1 MPVQAQRFI
10 SEMFMLLKQRK
21 VSINLFRRPRRN
33 KMTDTT
39 ETVNMEDWKSEKEHD
54 AFLDRCI
61 EETATGNM
69 EGFKKLYTE
78 TKSSVYGFALSILK
92 NPDDAED
99 VLQDCYVKVH
109 SAAGDYKSQGKPM
122 AWILT
127 ITKNLCL
134 QLIRDKK
141 KQADIPE
148 EDWEKYIGEN
158 DAVSAEDNIVLTEIL
173 QTLSED
179 ERQIVV
185 LHAVSGLKHREIADF
200 MKIPLSTVLSK
211 YNRSL
216 KKLNTKLTKGEGY
229 DR

>member
-1 MPVQAQRFI
+1 M
-10 SEMFMLLKQRK
+10 SNGMK
-21 VSINLFRRPRRN
+21 
-33 KMTDTT
+33 
-39 ETVNMEDWKSEKEHD
+39 TVNMADWKSEKEHD

-78 TKSSVYGFALSILK
+78 TKSSVYGLALSVLK

-99 VLQDCYVKVH
+99 VLQDCFVKVF
-109 SAAGDYKSQGKPM
+109 SAAGDYKSQGKPL

-127 ITKNLCL
+127 ITRNLCL
-134 QLIRDKK
+134 QLLRDKK

-148 EDWEKYIGEN
+148 EDWEKYIGETDN
-158 DAVSAEDNIVLTEIL
+158 VSTEDNIVLTEVL
-173 QTLSED
+173 QSLAED

-200 MKIPLSTVLSK
+200 LKIPLSTVLSK

-216 KKLNTKLTKGEGY
+216 KKLNEKLTKGQ
-229 DR
+229 DIF

>member
-1 MPVQAQRFI
+1 M
-10 SEMFMLLKQRK
+10 SNGMK
-21 VSINLFRRPRRN
+21 
-33 KMTDTT
+33 
-39 ETVNMEDWKSEKEHD
+39 TVNMADWKSEKEHD

-69 EGFKKLYTE
+69 EGFKKLYAE
-78 TKSSVYGFALSILK
+78 TKSSVYGFALSMLK
-92 NPDDAED
+92 NTDDAED
-99 VLQDCYVKVH
+99 VLQDCFVKVY
-109 SAAGDYKSQGKPM
+109 SAAGDYKSQGKPL

-148 EDWEKYIGEN
+148 EDWEKYIGETDN
-158 DAVSAEDNIVLTEIL
+158 VSTEDNIVLTEVL
-173 QTLSED
+173 QTLAED

-185 LHAVSGLKHREIADF
+185 LHVVSGLKHREIADF
-200 MKIPLSTVLSK
+200 LKMPLSTVLSK

-216 KKLNTKLTKGEGY
+216 KKLNAKLTKGA
-229 DR
+229 DIF

>member
-1 MPVQAQRFI
+1 M
-10 SEMFMLLKQRK
+10 SNGMK
-21 VSINLFRRPRRN
+21 
-33 KMTDTT
+33 
-39 ETVNMEDWKSEKEHD
+39 TVNMADWKSEKEHD

-78 TKSSVYGFALSILK
+78 TKSSVYGFALSVLK

-99 VLQDCYVKVH
+99 VLQDCFVKVF
-109 SAAGDYKSQGKPM
+109 SAAADYKSQGKPL

-127 ITKNLCL
+127 ITRNLCL
-134 QLIRDKK
+134 QLLRDKK

-148 EDWEKYIGEN
+148 EDWEKYVGETDN
-158 DAVSAEDNIVLTEIL
+158 ASTEDNIVLTELL
-173 QTLSED
+173 QTLAED

-185 LHAVSGLKHREIADF
+185 LHVVSGLKHREIADF
-200 MKIPLSTVLSK
+200 LKMPLSTVLSK

-216 KKLNTKLTKGEGY
+216 KKLNEKLSKGA
-229 DR
+229 DIF

>member
-1 MPVQAQRFI
+1 M
-10 SEMFMLLKQRK
+10 SNGMK
-21 VSINLFRRPRRN
+21 
-33 KMTDTT
+33 
-39 ETVNMEDWKSEKEHD
+39 TVNMADWKSEKEHN

-78 TKSSVYGFALSILK
+78 TKSSVYGFALSVLK

-99 VLQDCYVKVH
+99 VLQDCFVKVF
-109 SAAGDYKSQGKPM
+109 SAAADYKSQGKPL

-127 ITKNLCL
+127 ITRNLCL
-134 QLIRDKK
+134 QLLRDKK

-148 EDWEKYIGEN
+148 EDWEKYIGESDN
-158 DAVSAEDNIVLTEIL
+158 VSTEDNIVLTELL
-173 QTLSED
+173 QTLAED

-200 MKIPLSTVLSK
+200 LKIPLSTVLSK

-216 KKLNTKLTKGEGY
+216 KKLKEKLSKGS
-229 DR
+229 DIF

>member
-1 MPVQAQRFI
+1 M
-10 SEMFMLLKQRK
+10 SNGMK
-21 VSINLFRRPRRN
+21 
-33 KMTDTT
+33 
-39 ETVNMEDWKSEKEHD
+39 TVNMADWKSEKEHD

-78 TKSSVYGFALSILK
+78 TKSSVYGFALSVLK

-99 VLQDCYVKVH
+99 VLQDCFVKVF
-109 SAAGDYKSQGKPM
+109 SAAADYKSQGKPL

-127 ITKNLCL
+127 ITRNLCL
-134 QLIRDKK
+134 QLLRDKK

-148 EDWEKYIGEN
+148 EDWEKYIGET
-158 DAVSAEDNIVLTEIL
+158 DDVSTEDNIVLTELL
-173 QTLSED
+173 QTLAED

-185 LHAVSGLKHREIADF
+185 LHVVSGLKHREIADF
-200 MKIPLSTVLSK
+200 LKMPLSTVLSK

-216 KKLNTKLTKGEGY
+216 KKLNEKLSKGA
-229 DR
+229 DIF

>member
-1 MPVQAQRFI
+1 M
-10 SEMFMLLKQRK
+10 SNGMK
-21 VSINLFRRPRRN
+21 
-33 KMTDTT
+33 
-39 ETVNMEDWKSEKEHD
+39 TVNMADWKSEKEHD

-78 TKSSVYGFALSILK
+78 TKSSVYGFALSVLK

-99 VLQDCYVKVH
+99 VLQDCFVKVF
-109 SAAGDYKSQGKPM
+109 SAAADYKSQGKPL

-127 ITKNLCL
+127 ITRNLCL
-134 QLIRDKK
+134 QLLRDKK

-148 EDWEKYIGEN
+148 EDWEKYIGETDN
-158 DAVSAEDNIVLTEIL
+158 FSTEDNIVLTELL
-173 QTLSED
+173 QTLAED

-185 LHAVSGLKHREIADF
+185 LHVVSGLKHREIADF
-200 MKIPLSTVLSK
+200 LKMPLSTVLSK

-216 KKLNTKLTKGEGY
+216 KKLNEKLSKGA
-229 DR
+229 DIF